1 VILLKR
7 YTVNGVIEGADKDAK
22 TVSIDGKNYKVKDDE
37 LLDSLYESVG
47 ATMTVV
53 VEVDEDDSYVI
64 STA

>member
-1 VILLKR
+1 MILLKR
-7 YTVNGVIEGADKDAK
+7 YTVNGVIERADKDDK

-53 VEVDEDDSYVI
+53 IEVDEDDSYVI